1 MKSSFCIDLQR
12 FMLIPTKFPLTQ
24 YSFVSNKYRKNIKK
38 EIPQEGECIH
48 GCATRSLR
56 GLAFKCGCY
65 LC

>member
-1 MKSSFCIDLQR
+1 MQMVKNTTILFDPS
-12 FMLIPTKFPLTQ
+12 
-24 YSFVSNKYRKNIKK
+24 YVSNKYRKNIKK